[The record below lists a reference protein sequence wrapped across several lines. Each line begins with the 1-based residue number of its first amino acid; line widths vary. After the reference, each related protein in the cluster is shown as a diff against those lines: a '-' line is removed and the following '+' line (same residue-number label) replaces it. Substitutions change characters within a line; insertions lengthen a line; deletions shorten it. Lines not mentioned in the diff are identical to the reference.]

1 MQHDDRAS
9 GQWVFRNH
17 RWCYVPR
24 NIAELEVAAP
34 HLTPGRLWSFLDL
47 AGLLKQLR
55 SAHALCTIPLVAALE
70 TRDQIQQETGEKYRE
85 PDRIEWF
92 PPYWCAPEHNSSF
105 LSDFCTSEL
114 LHAASRG
121 LAQRTPLTLPSIWG
135 HDALRVLPLLIR
147 DGSSVVS
154 LGAVGMVLLDKGR
167 FPSSGD
173 VLAVMQ
179 QVGAPQ
185 NIDPES
191 IWNSL
196 PPAGSADLL
205 YRLLGDLLGT
215 FRRNA
220 EREVAGKLELASEQA
235 RSRQLLLRV
244 ESLEQQVLKGSGEL
258 AHATD
263 FGDLPRSELE
273 AVLSLPEVGII
284 IEDTNYR
291 IRYLNPYMR
300 RHFGDAIGRLCYET
314 VNKGTEP
321 CAVCP
326 IKKLWGEGRASFRY
340 NTRASTSGQVFE
352 IIAVPFISQRGEKLV
367 LEVGLNMTE
376 LHAEKERL
384 SQELLRSSSRNTEL
398 QELTRALNMVV
409 FDYFQEIQEVL
420 ELTQSAVRRER
431 QTHEELFL
439 DPSLPLSAWE
449 RQLSSSLD
457 RLGTLVADSRRLSLS
472 LGSVGLST
480 TVDLKSLLTTM
491 SSSTTGLWRELP
503 TPEVGDFPPIETNRA
518 ALAILLGVWMRSAL
532 DRHGNPGARPFVWYT
547 ASGSPDALA
556 PGDGYHVVALRCVDS
571 TLTPRPGAFFGKRGA
586 RSFDA
591 SQITLL
597 ARYLGGKVREEAA
610 PSGVQHF
617 LSLPKTP
624 PRDMR
629 RL

>member
-1 MQHDDRAS
+1 MQHDDKTS

-34 HLTPGRLWSFLDL
+34 RLTPGRLWSFLDL
-47 AGLLKQLR
+47 AGLLKQMR
-55 SAHALCTIPLVAALE
+55 SAHALCAIPMVVALE
-70 TRDQIQQETGEKYRE
+70 TRDQFQEESQEKYRE

-92 PPYWCAPEHNSSF
+92 PPEWCSPDHTDST
-105 LSDFCTSEL
+105 LSDFCSSEL
-114 LHAASRG
+114 LHSASRG
-121 LAQRTPLTLPSIWG
+121 LAERTPLTLPSIWG

-147 DGSSVVS
+147 DGNSIVS
-154 LGAVGMVLLDKGR
+154 LGAISMALLDKGR

-173 VLAVMQ
+173 IQSIMQ
-179 QVGAPQ
+179 QIGAPP
-185 NIDPES
+185 NADAEA
-191 IWNSL
+191 IWNLL
-196 PPAGSADLL
+196 PPAGAAERA
-205 YRLLGDLLGT
+205 YRLLGDVLGT

-220 EREVAGKLELASEQA
+220 EKEVAGKLELASEQA

-258 AHATD
+258 AHATE
-263 FGDLPRSELE
+263 FGDLPRGELE
-273 AVLSLPEVGII
+273 AVLSLPELGII

-291 IRYLNPYMR
+291 IRYLNAYMR

-321 CAVCP
+321 CGVCP
-326 IKKLWGEGRASFRY
+326 IKKLWGEGRASYRY
-340 NTRASTSGQVFE
+340 STRASTTGQVFE
-352 IIAVPFISQRGEKLV
+352 IISVPFISQRGEKLV

-376 LHAEKERL
+376 LHAERDNL
-384 SQELLRSSSRNTEL
+384 TRELQRASSRNIEL

-420 ELTQSAVRRER
+420 EVTQTAVRRER

-449 RQLSSSLD
+449 KQLFSSLD
-457 RLGTLVADSRRLSLS
+457 RMSTLVADSRRLSLS

-480 TVDLKSLLTTM
+480 SVDVKALLTTM
-491 SSSTTGLWRELP
+491 SSGTTGLWRELP

-532 DRHGNPGARPFVWYT
+532 DRHGNPGARPFLWYT
-547 ASGSPDALA
+547 SSGSPEALL
-556 PGDGYHVVALRCVDS
+556 PGDAFHVIALRCVDS
-571 TLTPRPGAFFGKRGA
+571 TATPRPGVGFGKRSA
-586 RSFDA
+586 RRFDA
-591 SQITLL
+591 TQMSLL
-597 ARYLGGKVREEAA
+597 ARYLGGRVREEAA

-617 LSLPKTP
+617 LSIPKTP
-624 PRDMR
+624 PGDIR